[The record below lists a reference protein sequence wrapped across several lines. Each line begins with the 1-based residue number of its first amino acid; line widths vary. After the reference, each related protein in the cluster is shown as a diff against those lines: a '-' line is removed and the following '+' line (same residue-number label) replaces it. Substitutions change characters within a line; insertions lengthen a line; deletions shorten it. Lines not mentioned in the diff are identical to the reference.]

1 MVEVVDLCSN
11 VQDEI
16 GLRELMELWEKG
28 VE

>member
-16 GLRELMELWEKG
+16 GWRELMELWEKG